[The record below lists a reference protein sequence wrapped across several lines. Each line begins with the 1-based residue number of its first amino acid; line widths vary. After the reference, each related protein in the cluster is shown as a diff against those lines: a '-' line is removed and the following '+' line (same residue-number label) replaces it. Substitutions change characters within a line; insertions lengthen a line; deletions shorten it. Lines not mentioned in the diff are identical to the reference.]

1 MWQAAAKSRH
11 NTDRKIRRRGRH
23 WKNSIMKH
31 TVATMKTIS
40 GSADNDRAIAA
51 EFCRDALTEA
61 RTRRDLIKSIAD
73 LGSVLDAAQLAI
85 AADARAGIRHIHAAM
100 QEASEFHHRSGLS
113 PRIDDALLEIG
124 KMQDEVEPLYRW
136 LHMLYTRD

>member
-1 MWQAAAKSRH
+1 LKEKLDATPARPAG
-11 NTDRKIRRRGRH
+11 RRRTKENKR
-23 WKNSIMKH
+23 MKH
-31 TVATMKTIS
+31 TVSTMKVIS
-40 GSADNDRAIAA
+40 GSADNDRVIAA
-51 EFCRDALTEA
+51 EFCRDAITEA
-61 RTRRDLIKSIAD
+61 QTRLDRVQSIAG

-100 QEASEFHHRSGLS
+100 HEVSEFHHPSGLS
-113 PRIDDALLEIG
+113 QRFDEALLKIG